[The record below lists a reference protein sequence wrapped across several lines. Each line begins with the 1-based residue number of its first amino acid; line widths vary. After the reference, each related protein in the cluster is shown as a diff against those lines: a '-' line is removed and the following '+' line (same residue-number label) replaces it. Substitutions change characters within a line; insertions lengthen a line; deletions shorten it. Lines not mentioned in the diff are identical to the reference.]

1 MRRTVV
7 LLAVLASALVACGDD
22 DDDSSGSANT
32 AASTVADATVSP
44 NSTSASSESSV
55 GTDTTTVSTES
66 PPSSRPPTSSI
77 DVDADQAAAEA
88 ALLVLADFPSGWS
101 EIPESDTEAQQNVQA
116 QIAECA
122 GAEEPRAVDFGG
134 ASVETGTFTSPSDE
148 SVEHTVGVAGSASEA
163 EERMAGLAAPDFATC
178 VHGVYENYFED
189 QPLPED
195 ATVGELTVAR
205 LNVSPV
211 GDETIAYR
219 VTVPVD
225 LGSSTVEVYAD
236 VVAVRS
242 GRAVAGLAFGSELA
256 PFPTEDVERY
266 VALAAERLAQ
276 AF

>member
-22 DDDSSGSANT
+22 DDSSGSANT
-32 AASTVADATVSP
+32 AASTVEDATASP
-44 NSTSASSESSV
+44 SSTGAASESSV
-55 GTDTTTVSTES
+55 GTDTTNVPIES

-77 DVDADQAAAEA
+77 DVEADQADAEA
-88 ALLVLADFPSGWS
+88 ALLVLADFPMGWS
-101 EIPESDTEAQQNVQA
+101 ETPESDTEAQQNVQA

-134 ASVETGTFTSPSDE
+134 ASAETGTFTSPADE

-163 EERMAGLAAPDFATC
+163 EERMKGLAAPDFATC

-195 ATVGELTVAR
+195 ATVGELTVAL

-225 LGSSTVEVYAD
+225 VGGSTVEVYAD

-242 GRAVAGLAFGSELA
+242 GRAVAGLTFGSELA
-256 PFPTEDVERY
+256 PFPRDDVEKY

>member
-22 DDDSSGSANT
+22 DDSSGSANT
-32 AASTVADATVSP
+32 AASTVEDATASP
-44 NSTSASSESSV
+44 SSTGAASESSV
-55 GTDTTTVSTES
+55 GTDTTNVPIES

-77 DVDADQAAAEA
+77 DVEADQADAEA
-88 ALLVLADFPSGWS
+88 ALLVLADFPTGWS
-101 EIPESDTEAQQNVQA
+101 ETPESDTEAQQNVQA

-134 ASVETGTFTSPSDE
+134 ASAETGTFTSPADE

-163 EERMAGLAAPDFATC
+163 EERMKGLAAPDFATC

-195 ATVGELTVAR
+195 ATVGELTVAL

-225 LGSSTVEVYAD
+225 VGGSTVEVYAD

-242 GRAVAGLAFGSELA
+242 GRAVAGLTFGSELA
-256 PFPTEDVERY
+256 PFPRDDVEKY